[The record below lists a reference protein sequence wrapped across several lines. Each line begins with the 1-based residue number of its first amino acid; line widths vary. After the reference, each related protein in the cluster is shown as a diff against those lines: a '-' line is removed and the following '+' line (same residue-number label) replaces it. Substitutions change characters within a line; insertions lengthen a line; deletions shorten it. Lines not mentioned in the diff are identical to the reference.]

1 MIDDALTTFNKLQKY
16 LGFASIND
24 LSMLSDPLNF
34 SQLPKNKN
42 KLDSHLSIK
51 NFLSNNFAF
60 KNMIPEEIRKTLKK
74 KIEKQILHKKYN
86 PSTNDYNFIKK
97 KYLEKKVRENF
108 NKLSFLLKKDLQ
120 RLWFKK

>member
-1 MIDDALTTFNKLQKY
+1 
-16 LGFASIND
+16 
-24 LSMLSDPLNF
+24 MLSDPLNF

-51 NFLSNNFAF
+51 NFLSNNLAF
-60 KNMIPEEIRKTLKK
+60 KNMIPEEIRKTFKK

-97 KYLEKKVRENF
+97 KYLEKKVKENF
-108 NKLSFLLKKDLQ
+108 KKLSFILKKDLQ
-120 RLWFKK
+120 SLWFKN